1 LANSINR
8 IRTIALVGQAGSG
21 KTSLA
26 EALLTKAGAV
36 RTSGT
41 VERGTTVC
49 DYAPGE
55 KQLRHSLKLAVATFE
70 SKLDG
75 EPIRV
80 HMLDTPGYADFAG
93 HALPALAAVET
104 AAIVINAQNGI
115 EMMTSRFMQYAEKR
129 GLDRLIIVN
138 KIDATNV
145 DCERLLD
152 RIQQT
157 FGKECL
163 PLNLPAGD
171 RSRVSD
177 CFFAPSGEADFSSV
191 EEAHRRLVEQV
202 VEVDERLTEQYL
214 EKGEV
219 TPEELHEPLEQAM
232 REGHLIPVVFTSAKT
247 GAGIAELLE
256 VIVKL
261 LANPTE
267 GNPAVYEREE
277 GSGKREALTAS
288 PDIHKHALAHVF
300 KIETDPYIGRLAVF
314 RVHQGRLTPNMQLY
328 IGEGRK
334 PIKPAHLYMLR
345 GKTQTEVQE
354 ALPGDI
360 CAIARIDEIQFDQI
374 LHDSPEDAHLHARPL
389 ELPTSVFGLAVMPKK
404 RQDEQKVSDVLH
416 KIAAED
422 PCFRIEHNSQTNET
436 VMRGLGEMHLKAVLD
451 KMSSQ
456 YRIELDTHPPSVPFR
471 ETIAAKAD
479 GHSRHKKQ
487 TGGAG
492 QFGEVFLKVEPLP
505 RGKGFEFVNAV
516 KGGTIPSQFI
526 PSVEKGVRNVL
537 EAGFVAGFPL
547 QDVRVI
553 VYDGKTHPVD
563 SKDVA
568 FMSAGRKAFLD
579 ALAKAHPIVLEP
591 IVNVEIVA
599 PEERM
604 GDIAGEISAHRG
616 QIRGSDSS
624 RPGVL
629 QITAQAPLSEL
640 EQFPARLKSLTAGR
654 GSYSLEFS
662 HYEPAPLQLQQK
674 LQAAHRPQA
683 EADWLAR
690 KNYRNCNYTYDYRP
704 AAAGGSARGCGR
716 AVSARRVMRKG
727 ARF

>member
-1 LANSINR
+1 VTNSIKH

-26 EALLTKAGAV
+26 EALLAKAGAV
-36 RTSGT
+36 PAAGS
-41 VERGTTVC
+41 VERGTTTT
-49 DYAPGE
+49 DYSPLE
-55 KQLRHSLKLAVATFE
+55 KQLHHSLKLAVASFDAKVE
-70 SKLDG
+70 G
-75 EPIRV
+75 EEEPTHV
-80 HMLDTPGYADFAG
+80 HLLDTPGYPDFLG

-115 EMMTSRFMQYAEKR
+115 EMMTGRFMQYAQKR
-129 GLDRLIIVN
+129 GLDRMIIVN
-138 KIDATNV
+138 RIDGPNV
-145 DCERLLD
+145 DCADLLE
-152 RIQQT
+152 RIQQA

-163 PLNLPAGD
+163 PLNLPAAD
-171 RSRVSD
+171 RTKVSD

-191 EEAHRRLVEQV
+191 EECHRRLVEQV
-202 VEVDERLTEQYL
+202 VEVDETLMEKYL

-219 TPEELHEPLEQAM
+219 TPEELHEPLERAL

-256 VIVKL
+256 IIVKL

-267 GNPAVYEREE
+267 GNPPVYVTTPT
-277 GSGKREALTAS
+277 GSDGDIKELTAI
-288 PDIHKHALAHVF
+288 PDPGKHALAHVF
-300 KIETDPYIGRLAVF
+300 KIETDPYIGRIAVF

-334 PIKPAHLYMLR
+334 AIRPGHLYMLR

-354 ALPGDI
+354 AIPGDI
-360 CAIARIDEIQFDQI
+360 CAIARIEEIQFDHI
-374 LHDSPEDAHLHARPL
+374 LHDSAEDAHVHPRPL
-389 ELPTSVFGLAVMPKK
+389 ELPTPVFGLAVTPKK
-404 RQDEQKVSDVLH
+404 RGDEQKVSDVLH

-422 PCFRIEHNSQTNET
+422 PCFRLEHNAQANEM
-436 VMRGLGEMHLKAVLD
+436 VMRGLGEMHLKAILD
-451 KMSSQ
+451 KMASQ
-456 YRIELDTHPPSVPFR
+456 YKLELDTRPPSIPFR
-471 ETIAAKAD
+471 ETIVAKAE
-479 GHSRHKKQ
+479 GHNRHKKQ

-492 QFGEVFLKVEPLP
+492 QFGEVYLKVEPLP
-505 RGKGFEFVNAV
+505 RGKGFEFVDAV
-516 KGGTIPSQFI
+516 KGGTIPRQFI

-537 EAGFVAGFPL
+537 ETGFVAGFPL

-579 ALAKAHPIVLEP
+579 ALAKARPIVLEP

-599 PEERM
+599 PEEKM
-604 GDIAGEISAHRG
+604 GDIAGELSGHRG
-616 QIRGSDSS
+616 QIRASDSP
-624 RPGVL
+624 RPGLV

-640 EQFPARLKSLTAGR
+640 EHFPARLKSITAGR

-662 HYEPAPLQLQQK
+662 HYEPAPVQLQQK
-674 LQAAHRPQA
+674 LQAAHKPQA
-683 EADWLAR
+683 EAE
-690 KNYRNCNYTYDYRP
+690 
-704 AAAGGSARGCGR
+704 
-716 AVSARRVMRKG
+716 
-727 ARF
+727 